1 MRPILKRTAVS
12 HPCQLLDDVAPP
24 IRKELLEKAMT
35 PPWLQTKE
43 ITEVRKLRRAL
54 EEVAHLTTRN
64 VLEGEPWG
72 WEQVTVQRIAAI
84 KRVVKTALEEAHDD

>member
-1 MRPILKRTAVS
+1 MRSILKRTATAS
-12 HPCQLLDDVAPP
+12 KPCQLLDSDVPP
-24 IRKELLEKAMT
+24 LRQKLIEQVHT
-35 PPWLQTKE
+35 PPWLQT
-43 ITEVRKLRRAL
+43 TEVRKLRRAL

-84 KRVVKTALEEAHDD
+84 KRVVKTALEEGTE

>member
-1 MRPILKRTAVS
+1 MRSILKRTAAS
-12 HPCQLLDDVAPP
+12 KPCQLLDDVAPP

-64 VLEGEPWG
+64 VLEGEQWG
-72 WEQVTVQRIAAI
+72 WEQVTVQRIKRIAA
-84 KRVVKTALEEAHDD
+84 VVKTALEEGTE